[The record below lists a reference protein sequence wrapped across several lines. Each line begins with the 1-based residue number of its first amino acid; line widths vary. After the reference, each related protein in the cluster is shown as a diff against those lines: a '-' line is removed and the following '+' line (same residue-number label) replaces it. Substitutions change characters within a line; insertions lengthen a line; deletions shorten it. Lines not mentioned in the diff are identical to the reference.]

1 MNSAM
6 NTAAAPAATY
16 RATAADARRFL
27 DAALALV
34 ESASIRAWANS
45 AHNRPLFEEEALLR
59 IKKGRTDVHYF
70 VITIVSLAM
79 G

>member
-1 MNSAM
+1 MNSAT
-6 NTAAAPAATY
+6 NTAAPAAATY
-16 RATAADARRFL
+16 CATADGARDFL
-27 DAALALV
+27 DDALKLV
-34 ESASIRAWANS
+34 ESKSIREWANS